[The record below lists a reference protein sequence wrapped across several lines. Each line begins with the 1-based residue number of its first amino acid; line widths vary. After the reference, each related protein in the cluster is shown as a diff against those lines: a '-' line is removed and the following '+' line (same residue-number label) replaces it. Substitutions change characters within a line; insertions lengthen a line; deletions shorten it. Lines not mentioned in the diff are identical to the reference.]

1 PIQTRFLLD
10 WNQASAE
17 KDIEYNE
24 QYFPAI
30 PRKGDISMQIVS
42 SGPDSEWEQ
51 IKDGYLKMIFR
62 AKKYIYIQTPYFIP
76 DVSFL
81 DALRI
86 ACLSGEIGRASCRGR
101 VS

>member
-1 PIQTRFLLD
+1 MLIC
-10 WNQASAE
+10 
-17 KDIEYNE
+17 
-24 QYFPAI
+24 YFPAI
-30 PRKGDISMQIVS
+30 PLKGSVGMQIVS

-51 IKDGYLKMIFR
+51 IKDGYLKMIFS

-86 ACLSGEIGRASCRGR
+86 ACLIGC
-101 VS
+101 